1 MSKWQRASNVVATG
15 TAIQQIKVKPKN
27 SNLSPNK
34 VGSPNLRR
42 PSLDKKDS
50 WKIKAKTLAK
60 VDLEGQAKAWVIDY
74 GRDGSNNSHYN
85 EQKGDVEHERFGNY
99 DANIPT
105 LLQEQKAKPEGCVR
119 WTNLDI
125 DLDHPGQIHVLNCY
139 LSSALG
145 PHAAAL
151 ALESISASGQRAR
164 MQFFNGVFFLLSKI
178 PSMPDEFAERDA
190 ATIFRLHDELLH
202 PSKDLGK
209 EEEGFIEFELI
220 IFIVDP
226 KSQEVSTIQV
236 GKEGDVW
243 DDLRSSL
250 KEDKGGHHDVR
261 NRSAGIL
268 LWNLLNEALRECD
281 HIDESF
287 EAIIAPMLNHFET
300 GEKIVS
306 KDDHRMATALKSE
319 MSAISRQVHP
329 LRDVFVAMADHDFP
343 VHVCTGQDVP
353 EEVMYFEDLRDKS
366 LRIIDN
372 ISDHADHCTRLQEA
386 LVLSD
391 DRRDAKVQFFIS
403 VTLAVFSPL
412 SFVVGFYGMNFVG
425 ECPPD
430 HDGLSACKGGIP
442 ELFWPGGYIYVW
454 ILIAIVSVSAI
465 VSFWVLGIISLPR
478 LPWARSKH
486 SEAQEIGIMQNPA
499 TSPKNGREKSTKEVA
514 RSFHE
519 RSMKRSAPI
528 AP

>member
-1 MSKWQRASNVVATG
+1 MSKWARASAIATTG
-15 TAIQQIKVKPKN
+15 AAVQQIKVKPKGA
-27 SNLSPNK
+27 SPVK
-34 VGSPNLRR
+34 QSPSSSRGLR
-42 PSLDKKDS
+42 PSLDKKNS
-50 WKIKAKTLAK
+50 WSIKAKTLAT
-60 VDLEGQAKAWVIDY
+60 VDMEDRAKAWIIDY
-74 GRDGSNNSHYN
+74 GEQFYN
-85 EQKGDVEHERFGNY
+85 VQKGDIDHDNFVDKVLPSLSG
-99 DANIPT
+99 
-105 LLQEQKAKPEGCVR
+105 KPDGCVR

-125 DLDHPGQIHVLNCY
+125 DLDHPGQVHVLNRY
-139 LSSALG
+139 LSAALG

-178 PSMPDEFAERDA
+178 PSMPDEFSESDPE
-190 ATIFRLHDELLH
+190 TIFKLHDQLLN
-202 PSKDLGK
+202 PTLDR
-209 EEEGFIEFELI
+209 EEEGIIEFELI
-220 IFIVDP
+220 VFIVDP

-243 DDLRSSL
+243 DGLRASL
-250 KEDKGGHHDVR
+250 KEDRGGHHDVR

-343 VHVCTGQDVP
+343 VHVCSGDDVP

-372 ISDHADHCTRLQEA
+372 IGDHADHCTRLQEA

-412 SFVVGFYGMNFVG
+412 SFIVGFYGMNFVG

-430 HDGLSACKGGIP
+430 HDGLTACTGGIP
-442 ELFWPGGYIYVW
+442 ELFWPSGYMYVW
-454 ILIAIVSVSAI
+454 ILIVIVSISAV
-465 VSFWVLGIISLPR
+465 VSFWVLGIISLPK
-478 LPWARSKH
+478 LPFFGRSK
-486 SEAQEIGIMQNPA
+486 QEEMQELGIKTNP
-499 TSPKNGREKSTKEVA
+499 TSPKNRASTKEKSTKEIA

-519 RSMKRSAPI
+519 RSVKRSAPI
-528 AP
+528 GP